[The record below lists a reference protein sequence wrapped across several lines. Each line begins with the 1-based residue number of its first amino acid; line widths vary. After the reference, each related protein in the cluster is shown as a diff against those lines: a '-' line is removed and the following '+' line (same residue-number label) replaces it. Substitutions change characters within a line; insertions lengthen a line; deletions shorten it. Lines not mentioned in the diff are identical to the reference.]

1 MNGITE
7 PTVIH
12 FGLSDMLQ
20 WFPGHLVQW
29 ITLPQYK
36 KLQLMVLNMLVDDM
50 VDDKFFGISDNN
62 GRRMGVG
69 ALGMNWIMHVWL
81 QL

>member
-36 KLQLMVLNMLVDDM
+36 KLQLMVLNMLGDDM
-50 VDDKFFGISDNN
+50 VDNKFFRIGNNN
-62 GRRMGVG
+62 GRRQEF
-69 ALGMNWIMHVWL
+69 APLG
-81 QL
+81 